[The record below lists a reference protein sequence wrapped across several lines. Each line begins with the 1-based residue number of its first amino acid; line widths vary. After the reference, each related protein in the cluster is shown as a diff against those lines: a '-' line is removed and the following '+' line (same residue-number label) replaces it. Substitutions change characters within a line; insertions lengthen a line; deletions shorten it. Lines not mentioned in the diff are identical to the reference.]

1 MAFVFASHC
10 GPGAAPLLVH
20 CVVYAGH
27 EKKKPLP
34 RRLASAATCTLHP
47 RRHNGVL
54 WPMDTHSSTLIRK
67 LAVCPPPCSGDFG
80 LARRQGSG

>member
-1 MAFVFASHC
+1 
-10 GPGAAPLLVH
+10 
-20 CVVYAGH
+20 H
-27 EKKKPLP
+27 EKKSLFAP
-34 RRLASAATCTLHP
+34 RLASAATCTLHP

-54 WPMDTHSSTLIRK
+54 WPIDTPSYKLIRK